1 MAGKIPRAVGHFAIA
16 VSLKSD
22 EDVDG
27 QTIKKDFHSHST
39 MKRLSLIVLFAFATL
54 NTPFAQSQ
62 PGAPNP
68 AQAWWAHVQF
78 LADDKMAGRD
88 TGSPEHRKAA
98 DYVAA
103 AFKRAGLKPAGAK
116 GYLQPVNFISR
127 RVLENECAPC
137 YIRFPVNFIS
147 RRVLENECSMALVRN
162 GQSEDVALGDEAVF
176 SMSIAHAPRV
186 EAPLVFVGY
195 GLTIPEA
202 KRDDLAGLDLRGKVV
217 VLLTGG
223 PPEISGP
230 LKAHYQSHR
239 WEALK
244 RAGVIG
250 VIGIQNP
257 RGQDIPWDRSKLARF
272 RPRMALADASLSEDA
287 GQQLAV
293 TFNSARA
300 EKLLAGSG
308 HTFAEILALADAGK
322 PLPHFALPASVRAQV
337 KFEQR
342 NLVSHNVVGL
352 LTGADPKL
360 KNEYVVLS
368 AHLDHIGAGQP
379 INGDGIYNG
388 AMDNASGVATLIE
401 AAMALAKTPLR
412 RSVLFVAV
420 TAEES
425 GLLGS
430 KYFAARPTVPAN
442 ALVANVN
449 VDMFLPLFPLRS
461 LIVQGLEESDL
472 ADDLQ
477 AAGRELQL
485 QILSDPEPERNAFTR
500 SDQYSF
506 IQRGLPSA
514 SLKVGFTKG
523 TPEHEIVKRWRAE
536 RYHAPSD
543 DLQQPIDF

>member
-1 MAGKIPRAVGHFAIA
+1 
-16 VSLKSD
+16 
-22 EDVDG
+22 
-27 QTIKKDFHSHST
+27 
-39 MKRLSLIVLFAFATL
+39 
-54 NTPFAQSQ
+54 
-62 PGAPNP
+62 
-68 AQAWWAHVQF
+68 
-78 LADDKMAGRD
+78 MAGRD

-98 DYVAA
+98 EYVAA
-103 AFKRAGLKPAGAK
+103 AFKRAGLKPAGTK
-116 GYLQPVNFISR
+116 GYFQPVNF
-127 RVLENECAPC
+127 V
-137 YIRFPVNFIS
+137 S
-147 RRVLENECSMALVRN
+147 RRVLENECSLALVRN
-162 GQSEDVALGDEAVF
+162 GQSEAIALGDEAVF
-176 SMSIAHAPRV
+176 SMRIAHAPRV
-186 EAPLVFVGY
+186 EAPLVFIGY

-202 KRDDLAGLDLRGKVV
+202 EHDDLAGLDLRGKVV

-250 VIGIQNP
+250 VIQIQNP
-257 RGQDIPWDRSKLARF
+257 HGQDIPWERSKLARF
-272 RPRMALADASLSEDA
+272 RPTMALADEALGGGV

-293 TFNSARA
+293 TFNPARA
-300 EKLLAGSG
+300 EKLFAGSG
-308 HTFAEILALADAGK
+308 HTFAEILALADEGK
-322 PLPHFALPASVRAQV
+322 PLPRFALPASVRAQV
-337 KFEQR
+337 KFESKK
-342 NLVSHNVVGL
+342 LVSQNVVGL
-352 LTGADPKL
+352 LPGADATL
-360 KNEYVVLS
+360 KNEYVALS
-368 AHLDHIGAGQP
+368 AHLDHVGVGRP
-379 INGDGIYNG
+379 INGDGVYNG

-401 AAMALAKTPLR
+401 TALALAKTPLR

-420 TAEES
+420 TAEEN

-430 KYFAARPTVPAN
+430 KYFAARPTVPGN
-442 ALVANVN
+442 ALVANIN

-477 AAGRELQL
+477 AVGRELGL

-506 IQRGLPSA
+506 IQRGIPSA

-523 TPEHEIVKRWRAE
+523 SPEHEILKRWRAE

-543 DLQQPIDF
+543 DLQQPIDFQAAADFNRAYLHIVQAVANRNERPQWKPDSFFRRFAR

>member
-1 MAGKIPRAVGHFAIA
+1 
-16 VSLKSD
+16 
-22 EDVDG
+22 
-27 QTIKKDFHSHST
+27 
-39 MKRLSLIVLFAFATL
+39 MKRLPLIVLFAFATL

-78 LADDKMAGRD
+78 LADNKMAGRD

-103 AFKRAGLKPAGAK
+103 AFKRAGLKPAGTK
-116 GYLQPVNFISR
+116 GYLQPVNFVSR
-127 RVLENECAPC
+127 RA
-137 YIRFPVNFIS
+137 
-147 RRVLENECSMALVRN
+147 LENECSMALIRN
-162 GQSEDVALGDEAVF
+162 GQSEAVALGDEAVF

-202 KRDDLAGLDLRGKVV
+202 KHDDLAGLDLRGKVV

-239 WEALK
+239 WETLK
-244 RAGVIG
+244 GAGVIG

-300 EKLLAGSG
+300 EKLFAGSG

-322 PLPHFALPASVRAQV
+322 PLPHFTLPAAVRAQV
-337 KFEQR
+337 KFESKK
-342 NLVSHNVVGL
+342 LVSQNVVGSL
-352 LTGADPKL
+352 PGKDATL

-368 AHLDHIGAGQP
+368 AHLDHVGTGQP

-420 TAEES
+420 TAEEN

-449 VDMFLPLFPLRS
+449 VDMFLPLFPLHS

-506 IQRGLPSA
+506 IQRGIPSA
-514 SLKVGFTKG
+514 SLKVGFIKG
-523 TPEHEIVKRWRAE
+523 SPEHEIVKRWRAE

-543 DLQQPIDF
+543 DLQQPIDFQAAADFNRAYLRIVQAVANRNERPQWRADSFFRRFMP